1 MKRSLRH
8 ASLEHMS
15 DATSLSALLAEAV
28 TKAGDA
34 PAFFAGDDVY
44 PYSWLDE
51 KSRRAALGLSTMG
64 IRPGDRVAIWLPNLP
79 EWPALYFGLAR
90 LGAIAVLVN
99 TRFRSAEVQDIV
111 GRSRAKAL
119 ILAPAFKQIDFAGI
133 LAAVDPAAL
142 DALRWVVTVGETPK
156 TVIAGR
162 EHYGSDE
169 VFAAP
174 PGTFDQATASSPVTI
189 FTTSGTTK
197 APKFVIHAH
206 GSLTSHARIVARVFG
221 YDRSDTVLLQALPY
235 CGTFGLAQAL
245 AGIAAARPSAL
256 LPTFDGAAAATAVNR
271 HRVTHFNA
279 TDDMVA
285 RMLDAAPPGERP
297 FPSITSI
304 GYARFNPALA
314 DLVERG
320 EAKGVRLHGLYGM
333 SEVQALFARQPGDA
347 PADRRRIAG
356 GVTTSAEASV
366 RVRDPESGRVLPQG
380 ESGEIEIKGPSLMM
394 GYDGNEAATREAF
407 TEDGWFRTGDL
418 GRLDPWGGFEFETR
432 MGDVLRL
439 GGFLVSPAEIE
450 AELQADPSIDGAQVV
465 AIADAAGTKAIA
477 FVTLK
482 PGGGFDEAALIAR
495 CKSSLAGFKVPARI
509 FCLDAFPSTTGP
521 NGTKVQRHRLREMAE
536 EQVRLRRTMP

>member
-1 MKRSLRH
+1 
-8 ASLEHMS
+8 MS
-15 DATSLSALLAEAV
+15 DATSLSSFLAEAV
-28 TKAGDA
+28 AKAGTGPAFLAGDA
-34 PAFFAGDDVY
+34 IY
-44 PYSWLDE
+44 SYSWLDE

-90 LGAIAVLVN
+90 LGAVAVLVN

-111 GRSRAKAL
+111 ARSRAKAL
-119 ILAPAFKQIDFAGI
+119 ILAPAFKAIDFAGI
-133 LAAVDPAAL
+133 LAAVDPTTL
-142 DALRWVVTVGETPK
+142 DALRWVVTVGDAPK
-156 TVIAGR
+156 TVLSGR
-162 EHYGSDE
+162 DQYTSDD

-174 PGTFDQATASSPVTI
+174 PATFDQATAATPVTI

-197 APKFVIHAH
+197 APKFVLHGH
-206 GSLTSHARIVARVFG
+206 GSLTSHARTVARVFG
-221 YDRSDTVLLQALPY
+221 YDRADTVLLQALPY

-245 AGIAAARPSAL
+245 AGIASGRPSVL
-256 LPTFDGAAAATAVNR
+256 LPTFDGALAAAAVNR

-285 RMLDAAPPGERP
+285 RILEAVPSGSRP
-297 FPSITSI
+297 FPSLAAV

-320 EAKGVRLHGLYGM
+320 DTKGVRLHGLYGM

-347 PADRRRIAG
+347 PPERRRAAG
-356 GVTTSAEASV
+356 GVTTSTEAKV
-366 RVRDPESGRVLPQG
+366 RVRDPETGCIVPQG
-380 ESGEIEIKGPSLMM
+380 ESGEIEIKGPSLMI
-394 GYDGNEAATREAF
+394 GYDGSDAATREAF

-418 GRLDPWGGFEFETR
+418 GRMDPWGGFEFETR

-439 GGFLVSPAEIE
+439 GGFLTSPAEVE
-450 AELQADPSIDGAQVV
+450 AELQGDPSIDGAQVV
-465 AIADAAGTKAIA
+465 SIADAAGTKAIA

-482 PGGGFDEAALIAR
+482 PGYGFDEAALIAR
-495 CKSSLAGFKVPARI
+495 CKAALAGFKVPTRV

-521 NGTKVQRHRLREMAE
+521 NGTKVQRHRLREMADE
-536 EQVRLRRTMP
+536 FMRLRRTTT

>member
-1 MKRSLRH
+1 
-8 ASLEHMS
+8 MS
-15 DATSLSALLAEAV
+15 DATSLSALLADAV
-28 TKAGDA
+28 AQAGGK
-34 PAFFAGDDVY
+34 PAFFAGDETY
-44 PYSWLDE
+44 AYTWLDE

-119 ILAPAFKQIDFAGI
+119 ILAPAFRAIDFAGI
-133 LAAVDPAAL
+133 LASVDPNAL
-142 DALRWVVTVGETPK
+142 DALRWVVTVGDTPK
-156 TVIAGR
+156 VVLAGR
-162 EHYGSDE
+162 DQYSSDE

-174 PGTFDQATASSPVTI
+174 PATFDQATSQTPVTI

-197 APKFVIHAH
+197 APKFVLHTH
-206 GSLTSHARIVARVFG
+206 GSLTSHARTVARVFG

-235 CGTFGLAQAL
+235 CGTFGLTQAL
-245 AGIAAARPSAL
+245 AGVAARCPSAL
-256 LPTFDGAAAATAVNR
+256 LPTFDGAAAARMVNR
-271 HRVTHFNA
+271 HRVTQFNA
-279 TDDMVA
+279 TDDMAA

-297 FPSITSI
+297 FPALAGV

-320 EAKGVRLHGLYGM
+320 DHKGVRFFGLYGM
-333 SEVQALFARQPGDA
+333 SEVQALFARQPVEA
-347 PADRRRIAG
+347 PADRRRLAG
-356 GVTTSAEASV
+356 GVATSAEASV
-366 RVRDPESGRVLPQG
+366 RIRNPESGRILAAG
-380 ESGEIEIKGPSLMM
+380 ESGEIEVKGPSLMA
-394 GYDGNEAATREAF
+394 GYDGDQAATSAAF

-418 GRLDPWGGFEFETR
+418 GRMDPWGGVEFETR

-439 GGFLVSPAEIE
+439 GGFLASPAEIE

-465 AIADAAGTKAIA
+465 AIADASGTKAIG

-482 PGGGFDEAALIAR
+482 PDGTFDEATLITR
-495 CKSSLAGFKVPARI
+495 CKASLAGFKVPARI

-536 EQVRLRRTMP
+536 ARTRVSERQS